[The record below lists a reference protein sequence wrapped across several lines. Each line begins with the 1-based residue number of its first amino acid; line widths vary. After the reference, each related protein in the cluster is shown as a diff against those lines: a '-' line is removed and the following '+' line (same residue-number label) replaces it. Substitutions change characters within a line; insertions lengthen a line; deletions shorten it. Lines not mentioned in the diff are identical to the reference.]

1 MVVEL
6 THPEYGP
13 LKVLGIPMKLS
24 STPGVVENAPPKF
37 GEHNK
42 EVLTNLGFSEDEI
55 ALFEKSRVIAKQE

>member
-1 MVVEL
+1 
-6 THPEYGP
+6 
-13 LKVLGIPMKLS
+13 MKLS